1 MSSTRKC
8 AHTHI
13 QLDVSS
19 HAKDT
24 PFLRPPYP
32 KRKAA
37 TTRSGRVSKA
47 DDDDTDET
55 THAYTF
61 PGPLVLPDDAL
72 SIDPKEPPQS
82 FRSWLQGVHRN
93 PFTSSRKTIYLAPVP
108 SVSPKLPFMATWS
121 TPLHPSPS
129 TPTIPPPSTADILA
143 YLTAF
148 YHPLP
153 ITLLPNTPV
162 SFVPWTT
169 PAPPSPIGLHLGS
182 PTSLTGIR
190 TRPCPDGAF
199 PRQLNLSDLLDA
211 AIDAVPAD
219 AYALVLATEH
229 DLYKDDDDDFCCGRA
244 YGGSRVAVVS
254 AARYHPGLDEY
265 AGVGRGHMWP
275 EAHCKAYV
283 EGVCGGKKKKKTTG
297 KGDNDGTTAL
307 SAAVK
312 AAMGTTAEGDL
323 YGMWMSRV
331 ARTVAHELGHC
342 LGIGHCVYYACVMQ
356 GTAGVAEDMRQPPY
370 LCPVCLV
377 KVVHAVR
384 EAMPRTR
391 EREVVVERYRALMGF
406 CEGWMGVGMFA
417 GYYHW
422 LGKRVE
428 ELEGEV

>member
-8 AHTHI
+8 NHAHL
-13 QLDVSS
+13 QADVSS
-19 HAKDT
+19 HAKDA

-47 DDDDTDET
+47 DDVDDET
-55 THAYTF
+55 AHAYNF

-82 FRSWLQGVHRN
+82 FRSWVQGVHRN

-108 SVSPKLPFMATWS
+108 SISPKLPFMRTWS
-121 TPLHPSPS
+121 TPVDPSPS
-129 TPTIPPPSTADILA
+129 TPAIHPPKTADLLA

-153 ITLLPNTPV
+153 VTLLATAPV
-162 SFVPWTT
+162 AFVPWGT
-169 PAPPSPIGLHLGS
+169 PASPALIGLHLGS
-182 PTSLTGIR
+182 PTVTGIR

-199 PRQLNLSDLLDA
+199 PRQLNLNDLLDA
-211 AIDAVPAD
+211 AIDSLPTD

-229 DLYKDDDDDFCCGRA
+229 DLYEDDDDDFCCGRA

-254 AARYHPGLDEY
+254 GARYHPGLDEY
-265 AGVGRGHMWP
+265 AGVERGHMWP
-275 EAHCKAYV
+275 EAHCRGYV
-283 EGVCGGKKKKKTTG
+283 EGVCGGGGRKKKTG

-307 SAAVK
+307 SAAVR

-342 LGIGHCVYYACVMQ
+342 LGIAHCVYYACVMQ

-391 EREVVVERYRALMGF
+391 EKEVVVQNYRALMGF

-422 LGKRVE
+422 LRKRVE